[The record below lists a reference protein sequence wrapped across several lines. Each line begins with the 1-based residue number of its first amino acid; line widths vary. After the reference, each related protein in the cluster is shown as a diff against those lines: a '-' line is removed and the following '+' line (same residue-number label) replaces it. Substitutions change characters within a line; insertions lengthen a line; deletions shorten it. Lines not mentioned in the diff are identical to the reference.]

1 MLWTD
6 VVSGA
11 PAPTLANLPSAAQ
24 DSILAMVQE
33 EIDPSVW
40 GGATSA
46 IYLRVKLL
54 RAAELGQAALDS
66 SSNAA
71 GPVTGR
77 SMGGVAKSMA
87 AVPAIAM
94 GDSTTRWGA
103 ELRSLLRNSP
113 ARAGL
118 CI

>member
-6 VVSGA
+6 VVTGA
-11 PAPTLANLPSAAQ
+11 PAPTLATLHVDAQ
-24 DSILAMVQE
+24 ASILAMVE
-33 EIDPSVW
+33 AEIDASVW
-40 GGATSA
+40 GGASSPT
-46 IYLRVKLL
+46 YQRVKLL
-54 RAAELGQAALDS
+54 RAAELGQGALEAQA
-66 SSNAA
+66 NAA

-77 SMGGVAKSMA
+77 SMAGVTKSMA

-103 ELRSLLRNSP
+103 ELRSIFRNSP